1 MFQHALV
8 PNRISAIVRSGY
20 VAANSMAIGPP
31 SDTPST
37 TVRSEPTA
45 SITARASSIRTSSD
59 GSRSSDTRSDSP
71 TPRLSNTITRANDE
85 RCVKNRANLGS
96 VHICSTCVTQ
106 PITNRMSTGPS
117 PNTWYAMWMPSA
129 VFA

>member
-8 PNRISAIVRSGY
+8 PNTISAIVRSGY
-20 VAANSMAIGPP
+20 VAANSIAIGPP
-31 SDTPST
+31 SETPST
-37 TVRSEPTA
+37 TARSEPTA

-85 RCVKNRANLGS
+85 RRVKNRANLGS
-96 VHICSTCVTQ
+96 VHIFSMCVTQ

-117 PNTWYAMWMPSA
+117 PNTWYAMWTPSA

>member
-1 MFQHALV
+1 M
-8 PNRISAIVRSGY
+8 VRSGY

-31 SDTPST
+31 SDTPRT

-59 GSRSSDTRSDSP
+59 GSRSSDTRSESP
-71 TPRLSNTITRANDE
+71 TPRLSNTITRENDASF
-85 RCVKNRANLGS
+85 VKKRANRGS
-96 VHICSTCVTQ
+96 VHIFSMCVTQ

-117 PNTWYAMWMPSA
+117 PNT
-129 VFA
+129 